1 MGFELERER
10 ECHELRGIGVH
21 HQSGNLNHKARCGG
35 QHDNIAMEGHGR
47 SWKVLEVLSIELRDI
62 CHWVATLREYCHQ

>member
-1 MGFELERER
+1 MGFELELER

-35 QHDNIAMEGHGR
+35 KHDNIAMEGHGR
-47 SWKVLEVLSIELRDI
+47 F
-62 CHWVATLREYCHQ
+62 